1 MRYSQ
6 DHKAQTHQ
14 RIIEE
19 ASARFR
25 RDGIGATGLQP
36 LMKALGL
43 THGGFYGHFRSKDDL
58 IAQMLEHR
66 CQRLRE
72 APEDLDLILDTYL
85 SPALCDDPAR
95 GCHIPVLAP
104 AMGQDMTHHSPEARA
119 AMTESI
125 RVQIGRLETVR
136 AGAQPDAAD
145 SGNRGAAIRNWA
157 AMIGA
162 VVLARASDDRA
173 LAEEILAEVRARVK
187 ADLGGAG

>member
-1 MRYSQ
+1 MKVSR
-6 DHKAQTHQ
+6 AQMADNRT
-14 RIIEE
+14 RILEE
-19 ASARFR
+19 ACRLFQSRGF
-25 RDGIGATGLQP
+25 DGVTVAEV
-36 LMKALGL
+36 MRAAGL

-145 SGNRGAAIRNWA
+145 SGHRGAAIRNWA